1 MVMLINK
8 DILFLEFVDPEDAKW
23 LFDDG
28 KRSSRGNPMQLE
40 WWIEV
45 AKLARPGGLA
55 RSARN

>member
-40 WWIEV
+40 WWNPNFGCVKRKNTMKEV
-45 AKLARPGGLA
+45 
-55 RSARN
+55 